1 MKVLR
6 LTYVLALLIAFSAC
20 KKDDDEGPTCTRDN
34 WIGTYTGTVDCD
46 GNSEPA
52 TVTITASG
60 DNDIVIRYVT
70 GSVTTT
76 FDPLP
81 VTNCMIERTNS
92 AGGVTGSVMTTLD
105 GDKLSLTEI
114 LTGGGFNTNCQ
125 VEATR
130 D

>member
-1 MKVLR
+1 MNVLR

-20 KKDDDEGPTCTRDN
+20 KKDKDEDPICTQAD
-34 WIGTYTGTVDCD
+34 WIGTYTGTADCD
-46 GNSEPA
+46 GNSDPA

-60 DNDIVIRYVT
+60 DNIVIRYSAGNT
-70 GSVTTT
+70 TTT

-81 VTNCMIERTNS
+81 VTNCMIERTNT
-92 AGGVTGSVMTTLD
+92 AGGVTGSVMATLD
-105 GDKLSLTEI
+105 GDKFSLTESV
-114 LTGGGFNTNCQ
+114 TGGGFNINCQ

>member
-20 KKDDDEGPTCTRDN
+20 KKDKDEDPICTQDD
-34 WIGTYTGTVDCD
+34 WIGTYTGTADCD
-46 GNSEPA
+46 GDSDPA

-60 DNDIVIRYVT
+60 DNIVIRYSAGNT
-70 GSVTTT
+70 TTT

-81 VTNCMIERTNS
+81 VTNCMIERTNT
-92 AGGVTGSVMTTLD
+92 AGGVTGSVMATLD
-105 GDKLSLTEI
+105 GDKFSLTESV
-114 LTGGGFNTNCQ
+114 TGGGFNINCE

-130 D
+130 N

>member
-20 KKDDDEGPTCTRDN
+20 KKDDDEGPTCTRVI
-34 WIGTYTGTVDCD
+34 WSGTYTGTADCD
-46 GNSEPA
+46 GNSDPA
-52 TVTITASG
+52 TITITASG

-92 AGGVTGSVMTTLD
+92 AGGVTGSVSTTLD
-105 GDKLSLTEI
+105 GDKFSLTET